1 MQRDVQY
8 PHPRYRAAARNLSVS
23 RAGPL
28 SEDWEGWAGVEGP
41 PRPRGLGFPP
51 SGAGGPQWPPAHTGV
66 LCRDGCGV
74 YSTVLKPKPPSAFWG
89 IYIRLCKCRPLL
101 GTCNNAPQSRKP
113 LCVEGTLESCPN
125 LSSPNRGNWGPD
137 KKGDPP
143 KVTHQVTNLGLN
155 QKPSLPPCHLLTSL
169 VMMNENILLRKLYIS
184 WEKNT
189 LEKATVLCF
198 AGVLLF
204 LFFCLF
210 LWTNILGTNFISEFH
225 CDFGFVLYMHD

>member
-51 SGAGGPQWPPAHTGV
+51 RGAWGPRWPPAHTGV
-66 LCRDGCGV
+66 LCREGCGV

-137 KKGDPP
+137 KKRGPSQGHTPSDKLRTKPETFIATLSFANISGHGEWKYP
-143 KVTHQVTNLGLN
+143 SEKTIHFLGE
-155 QKPSLPPCHLLTSL
+155 KHS
-169 VMMNENILLRKLYIS
+169 RKGHCPLFCRGFVVFI
-184 WEKNT
+184 
-189 LEKATVLCF
+189 
-198 AGVLLF
+198 F
-204 LFFCLF
+204 LFV
-210 LWTNILGTNFISEFH
+210 
-225 CDFGFVLYMHD
+225 FVNEYFRYKFY